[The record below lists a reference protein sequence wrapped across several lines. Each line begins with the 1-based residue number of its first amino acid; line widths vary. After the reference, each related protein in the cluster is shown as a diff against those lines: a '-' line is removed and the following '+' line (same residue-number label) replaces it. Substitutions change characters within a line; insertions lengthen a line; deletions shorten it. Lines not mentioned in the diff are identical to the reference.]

1 MALPLLAPLIGGLIG
16 TAAAP
21 ALGIGAATAA
31 GLGSGIASL
40 AAGADPGEALLAGL
54 TGGIGSKLLPG
65 VIGAAGKGGEVATA
79 AATQAAAQGAGP
91 AAAQGIGLSTQ
102 DLLKLAGRAVS
113 SSSGP
118 VAQAPMPQA
127 APMNLSGGQPSGVS
141 LPQMAQPD
149 PATAPT
155 AISAAV
161 PPVVASVLPPAQPQ
175 GVEPVPQ
182 PQPQPGIASLAE
194 DEMRRNNLSSL
205 PNLGDPSVAYPLA
218 SYARGGFAKG
228 GFVEG
233 PGTSTSDDIPAMIY
247 QDGEPVQE
255 AALSDGEFVM
265 TADAVKGAGNGD
277 RNKGAA
283 EMYRMMRQFEERAA

>member
-1 MALPLLAPLIGGLIG
+1 MALPLLVPLIGGLIG

-54 TGGIGSKLLPG
+54 TGGIGSKVLPG
-65 VIGAAGKGGEVATA
+65 IIGAAGKGGEVATA

-91 AAAQGIGLSTQ
+91 AAAQGLGLSTQ
-102 DLLKLAGRAVS
+102 DLLKIAGRAVS

-127 APMNLSGGQPSGVS
+127 APMNLSGGQPSGVAI
-141 LPQMAQPD
+141 PQMAQPD

-155 AISAAV
+155 ATSAAV
-161 PPVVASVLPPAQPQ
+161 PPVVQSVLPPVQPQ
-175 GVEPVPQ
+175 GVEPVAQ
-182 PQPQPGIASLAE
+182 PQPQPGIARLAE

-205 PNLGDPSVAYPLA
+205 PNLGDPNVAYPLA
-218 SYARGGFAKG
+218 SYARGGFAAG

-233 PGTSTSDDIPAMIY
+233 PGTGTSDDIPAMIY

-265 TADAVKGAGNGD
+265 TADAVKGAGGGD